1 MAEYISKNEA
11 INAVKSLESSMP
23 AKDNYAKGYDA
34 ALGRALIAIRE
45 VHTADVQPVDRW
57 ISVDDRLPEEIGYYL
72 VIIGN
77 DMLYSIDIA
86 EYSESRW
93 HKHDR
98 VIYWQ
103 DLPDYPKTING
114 ARMDGEYNE

>member
-1 MAEYISKNEA
+1 MAEYIDREA
-11 INAVKSLESSMP
+11 TI
-23 AKDNYAKGYDA
+23 A
-34 ALGRALIAIRE
+34 ALDCRDEYDDLVNTIRE
-45 VHTADVQPVDRW
+45 QPAADVQPVDRW

-77 DMLYSIDIA
+77 DILYSIDIA
-86 EYSESRW
+86 EYSENRW

-103 DLPDYPKTING
+103 DLPDYPKSING
-114 ARMDGEYNE
+114 DE

>member
-1 MAEYISKNEA
+1 MAEYIEKETVIANLMEQIEKGRDTAECEA
-11 INAVKSLESSMP
+11 TELVIKRFAEYISSFP
-23 AKDNYAKGYDA
+23 A
-34 ALGRALIAIRE
+34 
-45 VHTADVQPVDRW
+45 ADVQPVDRW
-57 ISVDDRLPEEIGYYL
+57 ISVKDKLPEEIGYYL

-86 EYSESRW
+86 EYSEDRW

-103 DLPDYPKTING
+103 DLPDYPKSING
-114 ARMDGEYNE
+114 DE